1 MNMDMDDEDA
11 MNTNNRYSH
20 RQFEQDQVQAELLEE
35 YWGALKRDA
44 ALPPPPPAGLD
55 LQLASLARRLQYHLG
70 APEPDAGF
78 ALQLGHRL
86 QAEIARRDGP
96 TTALPGKARAVGRV
110 RWAPALILLFGDHR
124 RLRLPAAVAIGLAV
138 LALLLAGAGLWAGRP
153 AQVSARELVEKAGR
167 AVQNVTASNI
177 HSFEMTEVQTEASG
191 ARVETHLWFSE
202 PDKWRIEAIRT
213 SPSSTSSPATMRGQQ
228 GYLPHRWVVVAD
240 GHTIWR
246 YDPDSRVVEVAAGSL
261 GPSALSM
268 ASGPDGSGTATESLH
283 RILQGA
289 AACYSPVLAGE
300 ERVAGR
306 QAYVVRLGASKCASA
321 SMPESNGPAT
331 VWLDKDTFFVL
342 KSTIQDPESGQVV
355 LSTEV
360 TGIRYNL
367 TLAGDL
373 FTFTPPTG
381 TVVRSEGGSPGPGP
395 ETSPTATSA
404 SPTTAPL
411 SLAEVRG
418 RVTFP
423 VFVPTYVPAG
433 LVPQPPVWTGGAGD
447 TVEINYVRAGG
458 PVVLQ
463 VLNGPAGCCLD
474 ADPRKAGRILTL
486 PDGTPAHLFGYI
498 LWWHQDGTYLALTA
512 PDLPAD
518 ELVKIAASMS
528 DTADTALPQP
538 PAETGTPAQG
548 TATPPPPGFRVLRPD
563 RLPEPLAVREEHLQ
577 DPTGSVYVILHFD
590 LRPTNG
596 IALPDA
602 LTLLERPQQRQGGPD
617 VADPQAV
624 LEVIAGRKVAVT
636 RRGEACTA
644 FDWVQDGVLLS
655 LTNSYD
661 PSGQVRYSCE
671 QMRTVVESVR

>member
-1 MNMDMDDEDA
+1 MNIGMDDEAA
-11 MNTNNRYSH
+11 MNTNNRYSQ

-35 YWGALKRDA
+35 YWGALKHDA
-44 ALPPPPPAGLD
+44 ALPPPPNLD
-55 LQLASLARRLQYHLG
+55 PELGWLAQRLQYHLG

-78 ALQLGHRL
+78 ALQLGRRL
-86 QAEIARRDGP
+86 QTEIARRDGP
-96 TTALPGKARAVGRV
+96 TVALSAKVQAGRRV
-110 RWAPALILLFGDHR
+110 RWALAPIPVFGDPR
-124 RLRLPAAVAIGLAV
+124 RLRLPAAVATGLAV
-138 LALLLAGAGLWAGRP
+138 LALLLAGVGLWAGRP

-167 AVQNVTASNI
+167 AVQNVTAGNI
-177 HSFEMTEVQTEASG
+177 YSFEMTEVQTEASG

-202 PDKWRIEAIRT
+202 PDKWRIEATRT
-213 SPSSTSSPATMRGQQ
+213 SLSSTLSPATMRGQQ

-261 GPSALSM
+261 GPGALSM
-268 ASGPDGSGTATESLH
+268 ASGLDGGSTATESLH
-283 RILQGA
+283 RILHEA
-289 AACYSPVLAGE
+289 AVCYSPVLAGE

-321 SMPESNGPAT
+321 SMPQSNGPTT

-342 KSTIQDPESGQVV
+342 KSTIQDPESGRVV

-381 TVVRSEGGSPGPGP
+381 AVVRPEGGSPRPGL
-395 ETSPTATSA
+395 ETSPTAPSA

-458 PVVLQ
+458 PVVLH
-463 VLNGPAGCCLD
+463 VLNGPTGCCLD
-474 ADPRKAGRILTL
+474 ADPRKAGKTLTL

-498 LWWHQDGTYLALTA
+498 LWWHQGGTYLALTA
-512 PDLPAD
+512 PGLPAD

-528 DTADTALPQP
+528 DTADTVLPQP
-538 PAETGTPAQG
+538 PAATGTPAQG
-548 TATPPPPGFRVLRPD
+548 TATPLPPGFRVLRPD
-563 RLPEPLAVREEHLQ
+563 HLPEPLAVREEHLQ
-577 DPTGSVYVILHFD
+577 DPTGGVYVILHFD
-590 LRPTNG
+590 LRPTSG
-596 IALPDA
+596 ITLPDA

-617 VADPQAV
+617 VADRRAA

-644 FDWVQDGVLLS
+644 FDWVQAGVLLS